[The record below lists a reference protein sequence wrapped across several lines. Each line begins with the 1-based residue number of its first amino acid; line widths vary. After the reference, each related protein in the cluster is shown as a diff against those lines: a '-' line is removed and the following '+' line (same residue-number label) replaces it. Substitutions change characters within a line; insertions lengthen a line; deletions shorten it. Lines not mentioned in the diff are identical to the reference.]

1 MGSEEL
7 SSPEEGRYCRIS
19 RRLDLAMATSCV
31 ESMNEDE
38 EGNDSWAML
47 AESVN
52 HSQTQ
57 GMYSVKHDN
66 KKSASPPIHP
76 QKTNNEQ
83 QTTLNRADVK

>member
-38 EGNDSWAML
+38 EENDRWAMF

-52 HSQTQ
+52 HSQTL
-57 GMYSVKHDN
+57 GMIQSN
-66 KKSASPPIHP
+66 MTTKSQPHHRSIPE
-76 QKTNNEQ
+76 KRTTNSRQ
-83 QTTLNRADVK
+83 H